1 VVPGQ
6 RAVVFCGDLVE
17 ESGDPAIDEHSD
29 VPAWPSTLDVLLDA
43 AGPRALLV
51 PGHGAVVDAEFVR
64 RQQQWLRG
72 RQDTRQ

>member
-1 VVPGQ
+1 
-6 RAVVFCGDLVE
+6 
-17 ESGDPAIDEHSD
+17 
-29 VPAWPSTLDVLLDA
+29 LDVLLDA